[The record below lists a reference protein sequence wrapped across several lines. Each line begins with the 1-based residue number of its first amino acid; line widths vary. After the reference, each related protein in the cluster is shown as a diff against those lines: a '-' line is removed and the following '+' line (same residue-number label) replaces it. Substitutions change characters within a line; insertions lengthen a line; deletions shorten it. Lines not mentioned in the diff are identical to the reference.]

1 VIARCIYLLAPAG
14 VLAAFGCQAK
24 PESSA
29 QTPLPAGVIVHDQTG
44 VTIAELRPGH
54 PCRATI
60 GPVELIVGGPPLV
73 AQVGDTRWSGDTG
86 SNGTTIARGS
96 DAIARVFPVGDP
108 TRVAVIDPQ
117 GVALLRV
124 TLSGGDATVANA
136 SGQTIRRLH
145 TKVGGEIVS
154 DPPAASATGTKDLV
168 LVALLSA
175 PELAPEVRMLAACER
190 VLVKGS

>member
-1 VIARCIYLLAPAG
+1 VFARSIY
-14 VLAAFGCQAK
+14 VLAAFGCQTT
-24 PESSA
+24 PEAPA
-29 QTPLPAGVIVHDQTG
+29 QAPLPAGITVRDPKG

-60 GPVELIVGGPPLV
+60 GPVELIIGGPPLV
-73 AQVGDTRWSGDTG
+73 AQDGDTRWSGDTG
-86 SNGTTIARGS
+86 SNGTTISRGT

-108 TRVAVIDPQ
+108 TRASVIDPQ
-117 GVALLRV
+117 GVALVRV
-124 TLSGGDATVANA
+124 TLSGGDATVVNA
-136 SGQTIRRLH
+136 AGQIVRRLH

-154 DPPAASATGTKDLV
+154 DPPAASATGTSDLV

>member
-1 VIARCIYLLAPAG
+1 VFARSIYLLAPAG
-14 VLAAFGCQAK
+14 ILAAFGCQAT
-24 PESSA
+24 PDAPA
-29 QTPLPAGVIVHDQTG
+29 QAPLPASVTVHDPRGT
-44 VTIAELRPGH
+44 TIAELRPGH

-60 GPVELIVGGPPLV
+60 GPVELIIGGPPLV

-86 SNGTTIARGS
+86 SNGTTISRGTE
-96 DAIARVFPVGDP
+96 AIARVFPVGDP
-108 TRVAVIDPQ
+108 TRVSVIDPQ

-136 SGQTIRRLH
+136 AGQTVRRLH

-154 DPPAASATGTKDLV
+154 DPPAASATGTNDLV